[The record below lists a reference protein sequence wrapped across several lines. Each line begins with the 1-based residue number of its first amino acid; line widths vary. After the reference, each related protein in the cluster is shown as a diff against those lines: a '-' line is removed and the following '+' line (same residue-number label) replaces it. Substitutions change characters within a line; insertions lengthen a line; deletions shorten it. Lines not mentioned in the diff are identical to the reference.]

1 LGLFVFIG
9 LFVSQM
15 LIIVIP
21 VELFAKLFGL
31 YYKLVYL
38 CGAIRMNCAF
48 SFLSAGGRM
57 GAKER

>member
-1 LGLFVFIG
+1 VP
-9 LFVSQM
+9 FVSKI
-15 LIIVIP
+15 LIIIIP
-21 VELFAKLFGL
+21 VELFAKLFVL